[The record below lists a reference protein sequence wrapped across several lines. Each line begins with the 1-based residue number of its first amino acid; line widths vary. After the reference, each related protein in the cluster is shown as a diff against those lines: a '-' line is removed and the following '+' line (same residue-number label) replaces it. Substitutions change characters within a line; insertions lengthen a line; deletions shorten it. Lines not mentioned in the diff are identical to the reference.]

1 MSTQHRSTF
10 NVFDKNRNLSKPLP
24 TFDGYMKH
32 AWRPVHM
39 VKFVFERVN
48 LVKIKVN
55 FKDKFDIYVL

>member
-10 NVFDKNRNLSKPLP
+10 NVFDKNRNLSKSLP

-32 AWRPVHM
+32 VPT

-48 LVKIKVN
+48 QVTLNVN
-55 FKDKFDIYVL
+55 FKDQFDIYVL